1 MKVDMF
7 ITFFI
12 FAMQTSRFSIQKENQ
27 KHEMQHEKKNKQN
40 KEAVHEE
47 SGQINVIEMNLSKS
61 CQANQAVRINR
72 GEF

>member
-1 MKVDMF
+1 
-7 ITFFI
+7 
-12 FAMQTSRFSIQKENQ
+12 
-27 KHEMQHEKKNKQN
+27 MQHEKKNKQN